1 MYRQLNHCE
10 QTYRCRLSIVGW
22 VVFLFIVISIPTYA
36 ADSNVITFEYDL
48 NDNLIRTT
56 DKRGIVTESDYDKIN
71 RLIEQRRN
79 DILVIKNEYNDV
91 SDLVAVTDANGNTTA
106 MEYNG

>member
-22 VVFLFIVISIPTYA
+22 VVFLFIVISIPIYA
-36 ADSNVITFEYDL
+36 ADTNVITFEYDL

-56 DKRGIVTESDYDKIN
+56 DKPGIVTESDYDKIN

-79 DILVIKNEYNDV
+79 DIPVIKNEYNDV
-91 SDLVAVTDANGNTTA
+91 SDLV
-106 MEYNG
+106 